1 MAAAA
6 NGSGSGT
13 AEVAVVIAAKDATA
27 TIGPLLDA
35 LEAQT
40 LPRERFEAIV
50 VDDGSSDG
58 TGALVEARGWARVVA
73 LGENRGAPVAR
84 NAGVAAARAPLV
96 AFTDADCVPDADWLE
111 RGLGWFDRDPELQML
126 GGLVFVEMGP
136 RPTVSA
142 LIDGARFLN
151 QEEAVKGGGGL
162 TSNLWLWRELFLS
175 VNGFNENLAKLGY
188 PDTELAELLSSR
200 GVKYEYAEEV
210 RVAHDARATWRE
222 LGRKGYRLGVA
233 HAPFRRNRRAPGG
246 TSGRPIFLSP
256 KRLLPRATLR
266 RIDRL
271 AKRGI
276 RVGPLKR
283 CQMFAV
289 ETACVS
295 VPMLTGDL
303 IGTWRQFRAS
313 R

>member
-1 MAAAA
+1 M
-6 NGSGSGT
+6 NGSGSGA
-13 AEVAVVIAAKDATA
+13 AEVAVVIAAKDAAT

-40 LPRERFEAIV
+40 LPRDRFEAIV
-50 VDDGSSDG
+50 VDDGSGDD
-58 TGALVEARGWARVVA
+58 TGPLVEARGWARVVE

-84 NAGVAAARAPLV
+84 NAGVAAARAPLI
-96 AFTDADCVPDADWLE
+96 AFTDADCVPEPDWLE
-111 RGLGWFDRDPELQML
+111 RGLAWFRRDSELQML

-151 QEEAVKGGGGL
+151 QEEAVRGGGGL
-162 TSNLWLWRELFLS
+162 TSNLWLWRKLFLS
-175 VNGFNENLAKLGY
+175 VEGFNENLAKLGY

-210 RVAHDARATWRE
+210 RVSHDARATWRE

-233 HAPFRRNRRAPGG
+233 HARFRRFRRAPGG
-246 TSGRPIFLSP
+246 TSGRPIFLTP

-289 ETACVS
+289 EAACVS
-295 VPMLTGDL
+295 LPMLVGDL
-303 IGTWRQFRAS
+303 VGSWRELRSGPRA
-313 R
+313 RG

>member
-1 MAAAA
+1 
-6 NGSGSGT
+6 
-13 AEVAVVIAAKDATA
+13 VVIAAKDAAA
-27 TIGPLLDA
+27 TIGLLLDA

-40 LPRERFEAIV
+40 LPRERIEVIV
-50 VDDGSSDG
+50 VDDGSSDA
-58 TGALVEARGWARVVA
+58 TGALVEARGWAHVVA

-84 NAGVAAARAPLV
+84 NTGVAAARAPLI
-96 AFTDADCVPDADWLE
+96 AFTDADCVPDPEWLE
-111 RGLGWFDRDPELQML
+111 RGLDRFRRDPELRML
-126 GGLVFVEMGP
+126 GGLVFVAMGP

-151 QEEAVKGGGGL
+151 QEEAVRGGGGL

-175 VNGFNENLAKLGY
+175 VDGFNENLAKLGY
-188 PDTELAELLSSR
+188 PDTELAELISSR

-210 RVAHDARATWRE
+210 RVSHDARATWRE

-233 HAPFRRNRRAPGG
+233 HARFRRYRRAPGG
-246 TSGRPIFLSP
+246 TSGRPIFLTP

-283 CQMFAV
+283 CQMFAI
-289 ETACVS
+289 EIACVS
-295 VPMLTGDL
+295 LPMLAGDL
-303 IGTWRQFRAS
+303 IGTWRQLRGSGQAPA
-313 R
+313 